1 MDRSFLRLLP
11 IAGLLA
17 TTMLAGCG
25 DPDSRAAKYIKHGEE
40 LMAEGQPDKA
50 RLEFRN
56 AIKIRPTL
64 AEPYYQLG
72 LIDEAA
78 GDLQGAFND
87 YTRAEQQDPN
97 HRGALVKLAGFY
109 FGAERFDD
117 AQRRIDTVLKSWP
130 DDAGAHALNGAIMLR
145 RQNMQGA
152 EAEVA
157 AALKSDPK
165 NIPAISVQVGIN
177 DARGDLKS
185 AAEALDHGI
194 GLNPADTSLIM
205 LKVGLFK
212 KHNLPDKV
220 AEGYQQLFQLHPQE
234 RGFRAEAAVYFT
246 NLPDLVRAEQILRDG
261 ITAMPDDVEMKR
273 MLVAFLDLKKGME
286 PAEQELHQ
294 LITAE
299 PANDRYLFWLTD
311 LYVRHEQTDRAV
323 DILNQIVS
331 QGNSE
336 DSVMTA
342 RTALARI
349 SFSKGDKTSAEQ
361 QLATVLSK
369 RPNNQDALFLRAA
382 INNAEGRYQLAIT
395 DLRSLL
401 RDHPK
406 DLEASQLLAEALVK
420 VGHVDLAA
428 DTLAEVLE
436 AQPGNHAIEARLA
449 QLYHVSGDEKR
460 SDMLLK
466 AVTSEAPNYAV
477 GWESQARI
485 ALDRKDMN
493 FADDAITHL
502 ERMPDQAATADYLRG
517 MWLLEQ
523 SKTDDA
529 VAKFAAVLTGK
540 ANSSQMT
547 PALAALIEAERQRG
561 RLDRAVK
568 FIQTLKS
575 DTASVHMAL
584 ADCYMS
590 LKQVDAA
597 AEEYDRAIA
606 LISGSTSPAIIAAAA
621 TQPSTDQQIGSQ
633 ADAFLGRAKIYL
645 AQDRASDA
653 AAVLQKAV
661 AAVPGDLRPRL
672 LLANMAMQRGDHVQA
687 IALYED
693 ILSRNPDVQVAA
705 NNYAELIADYQYQDA
720 STLEKARQ
728 VADRFQASDNPA
740 LLDTVAW
747 IYYRLGQYQTAAS
760 FMGRVMASPD
770 VTPQMRYHYAA
781 VLLKQGNREQAAAE
795 LKKATAAGDTYPGF
809 DDAKLLLSQM

>member
-1 MDRSFLRLLP
+1 MDRMSLRLLP
-11 IAGLLA
+11 IAGLMA
-17 TTMLAGCG
+17 TTLLAGCG

-40 LMAEGQPDKA
+40 LAAEGQPDKA

-117 AQRRIDTVLKSWP
+117 AQRRIDTVLKAWP
-130 DDAGAHALNGAIMLR
+130 DDAGAHALNAAIMLR
-145 RQNMQGA
+145 RENMQGA
-152 EAEVA
+152 QAEVA

-165 NIPAISVQVGIN
+165 NVPAISVQVGID
-177 DARGDLKS
+177 DARGDLN
-185 AAEALDHGI
+185 AAATALESGI
-194 GLNPADTSLIM
+194 GLNPTDTSLLV

-220 AEGYQQLFQLHPQE
+220 AEGYQQLFHLHPQDL
-234 RGFRAEAAVYFT
+234 GYRAEAAVYFT

-261 ITAMPDDVEMKR
+261 IAAKPDDPEIKR
-273 MLVAFLDLKKGME
+273 MLIAFLDLKKGME

-299 PANDRYLFWLTD
+299 PGNDRYLFWLTD

-323 DILNQIVS
+323 GILNQIVS
-331 QGNSE
+331 QGTSE

-349 SFSKGDKTSAEQ
+349 SFANGDQAASEQ
-361 QLATVLSK
+361 QLATVLAK

-382 INNAEGRYQLAIT
+382 INNAQGLYQLAIT

-406 DLEASQLLAEALVK
+406 NPEASQLLAEALVK

-436 AQPGNHAIEARLA
+436 AQPGNHAIQARLA

-460 SDMLLK
+460 SDLLLK
-466 AVTSEAPNYAV
+466 AVTSEAPNFAV

-485 ALDRKDMN
+485 ALDRKDMI

-517 MWLLEQ
+517 MWLLQQ
-523 SKTDDA
+523 SKTDEA

-540 ANSSQMT
+540 ANSSQMG

-568 FIQTLKS
+568 FIQALKA

-584 ADCYMS
+584 ADCYIA
-590 LKQVDAA
+590 LKQTDAA

-606 LISGSTSPAIIAAAA
+606 LISSSSSPATIAAAA
-621 TQPSTDQQIGSQ
+621 TQSSSDEQSGSQ

-653 AAVLQKAV
+653 QVVLHKAIS
-661 AAVPGDLRPRL
+661 AVPGDLRPRL
-672 LLANMAMQRGDHVQA
+672 LLANIAMQQGDHAQA
-687 IALYED
+687 ISLYDD
-693 ILSRNPDVQVAA
+693 ILSRNPDVQLAA
-705 NNYAELIADYQYQDA
+705 NNYAELIADYQYQNKDA
-720 STLEKARQ
+720 LEKARQ

-760 FMGRVMASPD
+760 FMERVMASAE

-781 VLLKQGNREQAAAE
+781 VLLKQGNKEQAAAE
-795 LKKATAAGDTYPGF
+795 LKKATATSDTYPGF